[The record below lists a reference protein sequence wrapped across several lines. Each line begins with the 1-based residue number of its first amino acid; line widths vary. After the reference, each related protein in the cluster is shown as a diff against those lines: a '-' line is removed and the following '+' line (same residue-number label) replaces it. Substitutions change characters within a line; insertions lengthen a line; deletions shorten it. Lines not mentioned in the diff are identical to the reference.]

1 MPQLLTL
8 IKQGDR
14 FTPTTYQFGA
24 SEHLNIRRQ
33 DQYADLTDAKTG
45 AYIRQ
50 IGWDGLRDMGYA
62 PAKLLSGNEHDQ
74 FIYKGASWIER
85 CKSCAVQM
93 LAGVGIAVAIAA
105 VGVITGC
112 AGLVLDQ
119 VEQDVATSTTA
130 PRLTNQDAIKLAE
143 FRRDAEH
150 ANNVLANA
158 YGRTY
163 E

>member
-1 MPQLLTL
+1 MPQLLKL

-14 FTPTTYQFGA
+14 FTPTVYQFGA
-24 SEHLNIRRQ
+24 SEHLNIHRQ

-62 PAKLLSGNEHDQ
+62 PAKLLSGSESDQ
-74 FIYKGASWIER
+74 FIYRGASVIER
-85 CKSCAVQM
+85 CKSCSVQV
-93 LAGVGIAVAIAA
+93 LAGAGVAVTIALIGA
-105 VGVITGC
+105 ITGC
-112 AGLVLDQ
+112 TNLILDQ

-130 PRLTNQDAIKLAE
+130 PRLTNHKAIKLAE